1 VRSGGDEFLIIAT
14 HTNAI
19 DGLKMAEKIRLVIA
33 QTTFPGCDRL
43 TISLAVAQATEEE
56 SADSLML
63 RAAAALA
70 RAKRAGRNC
79 VELAMQ

>member
-1 VRSGGDEFLIIAT
+1 
-14 HTNAI
+14 
-19 DGLKMAEKIRLVIA
+19 
-33 QTTFPGCDRL
+33 
-43 TISLAVAQATEEE
+43 VAQLRAEE

-63 RAAAALA
+63 RVNAALR